1 MSAATPRSYSQFNK
15 PAGSN
20 KCQWARAETP
30 KTRYVL
36 FVYEIFYDISNAIN
50 NAELWGMKKFE
61 RLDFDSAANQSKACI
76 AMRLSFNWLGTK
88 KFRIVFYQL

>member
-50 NAELWGMKKFE
+50 NAEL
-61 RLDFDSAANQSKACI
+61 
-76 AMRLSFNWLGTK
+76 
-88 KFRIVFYQL
+88 